1 MLEFGKKVNYR
12 PLLVSLLFALLVV
25 SFFNIFH
32 NTFLTVL
39 SGIAGFLLILLV
51 HYYMNLPLEFKYW
64 RTTDDSIQYSDLNN
78 WNDRIWAM
86 LVPPAARL
94 TTIKKRDIAEITVK
108 GDLNKVYSTPSMI
121 PFNTSMG
128 IFSSGVALI
137 NNQHVVK
144 LTLKN
149 DETIDLDIS
158 RDFVY
163 SRKDTIKKLNQL
175 FKDLHAYGVE
185 GDMPKITAPT
195 QLSSLER
202 KPSL

>member
-1 MLEFGKKVNYR
+1 
-12 PLLVSLLFALLVV
+12 
-25 SFFNIFH
+25 
-32 NTFLTVL
+32 
-39 SGIAGFLLILLV
+39 
-51 HYYMNLPLEFKYW
+51 MNLPLEFKYW

-137 NNQHVVK
+137 NNQHVVR

>member
-86 LVPPAARL
+86 MIRLLV
-94 TTIKKRDIAEITVK
+94 K
-108 GDLNKVYSTPSMI
+108 
-121 PFNTSMG
+121 
-128 IFSSGVALI
+128 
-137 NNQHVVK
+137 
-144 LTLKN
+144 
-149 DETIDLDIS
+149 
-158 RDFVY
+158 
-163 SRKDTIKKLNQL
+163 
-175 FKDLHAYGVE
+175 AYA
-185 GDMPKITAPT
+185 KF
-195 QLSSLER
+195 R
-202 KPSL
+202 